1 MCPYFRCFAIEM
13 PHNTAKI
20 GKLRKWQF
28 LKSAFLLGCTAFGGP
43 QMHLPLFS
51 KRLVDEMG
59 YLTREELTDI
69 NAFCS
74 ILPGPSTTQT
84 ITAIGFKL
92 GGPGLAFLTLL
103 AWVLPGASVMTIFT
117 LSPSFLSDGH
127 LRFLEPMV
135 AAFLCYAVYSMF
147 NMIRKDNINYLV
159 FILAGIAG
167 FIFRNPLIFPFG
179 VLIGGVISSNFG
191 NRKFTPNPQPFG
203 KVRWANLSL
212 LLFIFLLIG
221 ALGLVLS
228 YNEETLGLSK
238 PIVLFENTYRM
249 GTLSFGGGNILSAM
263 AMEHYVYHKPYMS
276 IEQLNTGLGLIQG
289 MPGPNFNLAVY
300 LNGIAMRTSGFGFEG
315 QLLGCIIGLVGIF
328 LPGILLVFFAFPLWG
343 RLQTYPIVKRSL
355 DGIFAA
361 SAGFILSAALIIN
374 QHFWSRISNIQT
386 EGSDIGIFIIAA
398 ILIFSRKIP
407 PPLIVLGTVI
417 AGILWSVYSW

>member
-1 MCPYFRCFAIEM
+1 M
-13 PHNTAKI
+13 PHNGTKI
-20 GKLRKWQF
+20 GKLRQWQF
-28 LKSAFLLGCTAFGGP
+28 LKSAFWLGCSAFGGP
-43 QMHLPLFS
+43 QMHIPLFT
-51 KRLVDEMG
+51 KRLVDNKKFI
-59 YLTREELTDI
+59 TREELIDI

-84 ITAIGFKL
+84 ITAVGFKL

-103 AWVLPGASVMTIFT
+103 AWVLPGALIMSAFT
-117 LSPSFLSDGH
+117 LSPAFLSKGH

-147 NMIRKDNINYLV
+147 QLIRRDNINYLV
-159 FILAGIAG
+159 FLLAGIAG

-179 VLIGGVISSNFG
+179 VILGGVISSNFG
-191 NRKFTPNPQPFG
+191 NRQFTPNPQPFG

-212 LLFIFLLIG
+212 LLLIFLLIG
-221 ALGLVLS
+221 GLGMVLS
-228 YNEETLGLSK
+228 ANEDTLGLSK

-249 GTLSFGGGNILSAM
+249 GALSFGGGNILSAM

-276 IEQLNTGLGLIQG
+276 MEQLNTGLGLIQG

-300 LNGIAMRTSGFGFEG
+300 LNGIAMRSSGFGFDG

-328 LPGILLVFFAFPLWG
+328 LPGILLVFFAFPLWS
-343 RLQTYPIVKRSL
+343 RLQRYPIIKRSL

-361 SAGFILSAALIIN
+361 SVGFILSAALIIN
-374 QHFWSRISNIQT
+374 QHFWSGITDIKTDVS
-386 EGSDIGIFIIAA
+386 EIGIFILAG
-398 ILIFSRKIP
+398 ILIFSQKIS

-417 AGILWSVYSW
+417 AGIVWTVNGW